1 VENLRAGM
9 PGVAQRPRAR
19 LVLLVALALAVSAT
33 R

>member
-9 PGVAQRPRAR
+9 PGVAQHPRAR
-19 LVLLVALALAVSAT
+19 LVLLVSLAPGASAT